1 MNLVAKEFV
10 ASRVDDDGVLVLS
23 EFAGAASELAE
34 ALHVNPYDLDGM
46 AAVMQQAIEM
56 PRSEQR
62 TRMRAL
68 RHRVRFNDVSRWM
81 ARYLEQL
88 DQPPAPR
95 QLTPRVEVEALVTRL
110 SSAPRLTLLLDYDGT
125 LVPIVGGPALAT
137 PDEELLSQL
146 RELAAAPGI
155 DVQLVSG
162 RAVETLEAWL
172 GALPIGLWAEHGLW
186 YRAHQDAAWELTVAA
201 PREWME
207 RVRPLIRQATQA
219 TPGSLVEE
227 KTASFAWHYRMADP
241 DLGERHARELRAQV
255 ATAVANEPVEVL
267 EGSKVIEIRLRG
279 VSKAIVIPR
288 LAPGTLLVA
297 FGDDRTDEDMF
308 AALPHDGVA
317 IHVGPL
323 SSGAHFRLKDWRAVR
338 QLLHAVAHARAA
350 VPAH

>member
-1 MNLVAKEFV
+1 M
-10 ASRVDDDGVLVLS
+10 AS
-23 EFAGAASELAE
+23 
-34 ALHVNPYDLDGM
+34 
-46 AAVMQQAIEM
+46 VMKQAIEM
-56 PRSEQR
+56 PLAEQR

-68 RHRVRFNDVSRWM
+68 RQRVRFNDVSRWA
-81 ARYLEQL
+81 ARFAEQL

-95 QLTPRVEVEALVTRL
+95 QLTPRVEIDALLNRL
-110 SSAPRLTLLLDYDGT
+110 STVSRLTLLLDYDGT

-137 PDEELLSQL
+137 PDPDLLTQL
-146 RELAAAPGI
+146 RELAAVPGV

-172 GALPIGLWAEHGLW
+172 GGLPIGLWAEHGLW
-186 YRAHQDAAWELTVAA
+186 YRPNQDAPWELTVDA
-201 PREWME
+201 PRDWME

-241 DLGERHARELRAQV
+241 DLGERHARELRARA
-255 ATAVANEPVEVL
+255 ATALEDEPVEVL
-267 EGSKVIEIRLRG
+267 EGSKVVEIRLRG

-288 LAPGTLLVA
+288 LAPGALLVA

-308 AALPHDGVA
+308 AALPPDGVA

-338 QLLHAVAHARAA
+338 QLLHGLAQARVV
-350 VPAH
+350 VPTS